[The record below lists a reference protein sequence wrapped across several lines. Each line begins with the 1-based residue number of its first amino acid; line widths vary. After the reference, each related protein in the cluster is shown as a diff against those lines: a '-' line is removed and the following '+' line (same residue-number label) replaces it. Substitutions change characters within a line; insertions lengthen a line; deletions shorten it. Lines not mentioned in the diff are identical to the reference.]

1 MRGLD
6 NIYRPYVPAAKTNIA
21 ETFKRVGWMPPSES
35 AWYQEKWSTYRHL
48 LKINEEA
55 LK

>member
-1 MRGLD
+1 MKGID
-6 NIYRPYVPAAKTNIA
+6 NIDKPYIPAAKTNIA
-21 ETFKRVGWMPPSES
+21 DTFKRLGWMPPSES

-48 LKINEEA
+48 LKRNEGG